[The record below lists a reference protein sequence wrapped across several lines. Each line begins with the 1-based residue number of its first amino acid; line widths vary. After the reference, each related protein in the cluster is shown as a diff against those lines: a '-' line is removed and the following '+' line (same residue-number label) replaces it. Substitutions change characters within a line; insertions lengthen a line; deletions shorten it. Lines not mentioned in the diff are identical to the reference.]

1 MHRILLLL
9 TALQLV
15 TAQSGM
21 QSECDSK
28 LCTIDFTF
36 GPYGITVGG
45 MIALDSPT
53 GAYSGRRTVE
63 HKLLDERGVP
73 RPAPYFQPVMVYRD
87 SLGRL
92 RTEQA
97 MFYTRPGTKPPIDA
111 VLVEIQDPQAGY
123 LYVLDTFHK
132 VAHRLPVRSPRVASP
147 STAPAGPPG
156 PGSPELI
163 GTREMFGVVLTGR
176 RFKDLE
182 IWTDPKTNVE
192 VLRKITSAQGE
203 ITWAVEN
210 YSNAEP
216 DPSLFQVPPD
226 YQIVDDRGTVTLE
239 LPRGGN

>member
-1 MHRILLLL
+1 MHRILLFL
-9 TALQLV
+9 AAIQLV
-15 TAQSGM
+15 TAQSGEHA
-21 QSECDSK
+21 ECDAK
-28 LCTIDFTF
+28 VCTIDFTF

-53 GAYSGRRTVE
+53 AAYSGRRTVE
-63 HKLLDERGVP
+63 HKLLEGGVP
-73 RPAPYFQPVMVYRD
+73 RPSPYFQPVMVYRD

-92 RTEQA
+92 RMERA
-97 MFYTRPGTKPPIDA
+97 LFYTRPGTKPPIDA

-123 LYVLDTFHK
+123 LYVLDSFHR

-147 STAPAGPPG
+147 SVAPAGPPG
-156 PGSPELI
+156 PNTPVMF
-163 GTREMFGVVLTGR
+163 GTREMFGVVLTGSR
-176 RFKDLE
+176 LKDLE

-216 DPSLFQVPPD
+216 DPSLFQVPAD